1 MGNLLDSAIK
11 MQGSTAG
18 GTATINIV
26 NYDGMDVSWYKNG
39 VFQAGVLTTLT
50 ATINA
55 GDTFYITGFDDSPAP
70 AGVSIYYYLNT
81 VFVNQYFGNPSVTTP
96 TFTAVGG
103 NTYKFD
109 CYQGA

>member
-1 MGNLLDSAIK
+1 MGRLLSSAIK
-11 MQGSTAG
+11 MQGGAV

-26 NYDGMDVSWYKNG
+26 NYDIMSIAWYKNG
-39 VFQAGVLTTLT
+39 VYQANVSTTLT

-55 GDTFYITGFDDSPAP
+55 GDTFYIIGFDDSIPS
-70 AGVSIYYYLNT
+70 AGVSVYYSLNT

-103 NTYKFD
+103 NTYTFD